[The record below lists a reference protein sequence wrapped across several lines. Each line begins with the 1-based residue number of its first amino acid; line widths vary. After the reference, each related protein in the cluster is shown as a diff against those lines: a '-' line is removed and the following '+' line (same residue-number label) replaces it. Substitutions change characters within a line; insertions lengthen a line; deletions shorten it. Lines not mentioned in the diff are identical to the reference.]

1 MSASLLEAKDL
12 NLTRGGHSVLD
23 SVSFTL
29 DRGRT
34 MGLVGESGAGKST
47 VVLALIGLIRPPE
60 VGIEGTILFEG
71 EDLVS
76 LPEAKWKRIRGNRI
90 AMIFQDAAAA
100 LNPCFTLGQHMAEPL
115 TRHLGL
121 SRGAARARALELL
134 KRVEIAD
141 AERRLAAYPH
151 ELSGGMQQRAM
162 IAMALACEPRLLLA
176 DEPTSALDV
185 TIQSQ
190 IMKLIHEQVRGS
202 NTSVIFVLHD
212 LALASQVCDAIVVL
226 YAGQVCEAG
235 PSEAVL
241 RHSRHPYTRA
251 LKSCVV
257 HPGTEQLTPLAGA
270 SPALEEL
277 PPGCRFAPRCPKA
290 QDKCRRT
297 VPPLTANGAHRVA
310 CWFPD

>member
-1 MSASLLEAKDL
+1 MNGNLLEITDL
-12 NLTRGGHSVLD
+12 SLTRSGYSVLD
-23 SVSFTL
+23 SISFAL
-29 DRGRT
+29 DHGRT

-60 VGIEGTILFEG
+60 VGIEGAILFEG

-76 LPEAKWKRIRGNRI
+76 LPETEWKRIRGNRI
-90 AMIFQDAAAA
+90 AMIFQDAASA
-100 LNPCFTLGQHMAEPL
+100 LNPCFNLGRHLAEPL

-121 SRGAARARALELL
+121 SKEAARERALELL

-141 AERRLAAYPH
+141 AERRLRAYPH

-162 IAMALACEPRLLLA
+162 IAMALACEPTLLLA

-190 IMKLIHEQVRGS
+190 IMKLIHEQVQGS
-202 NTSVIFVLHD
+202 DTSVIFVLHD

-235 PSEAVL
+235 PSETVL
-241 RHSRHPYTRA
+241 RDSRHPYTMA

-257 HPGTEQLTPLAGA
+257 HPGTEEVTPLAGA

-297 VPPLTANGAHRVA
+297 APALTSNGAHRVA
-310 CWFPD
+310 CWFPN

>member
-1 MSASLLEAKDL
+1 MNGSLLEITNL
-12 NLTRGGHSVLD
+12 SLTRGGYSVLD
-23 SVSFTL
+23 SISFGL
-29 DRGRT
+29 DHGRT

-47 VVLALIGLIRPPE
+47 IALALIGLIRPPE
-60 VGIEGTILFEG
+60 VGIEGTVMFEG
-71 EDLVS
+71 QDLVS
-76 LPEAKWKRIRGNRI
+76 LPEAAWKRIRGNRI
-90 AMIFQDAAAA
+90 AMIFQDAASA
-100 LNPCFTLGQHMAEPL
+100 LNPCFTLGQHLAEPL

-121 SRGAARARALELL
+121 SKEAARERTLELL

-141 AERRLAAYPH
+141 AERRLRAYPH

-162 IAMALACEPRLLLA
+162 IAMALACEPTLLLA

-202 NTSVIFVLHD
+202 DTSVIFVLHD

-235 PSEAVL
+235 PSETVL
-241 RHSRHPYTRA
+241 RHPRHPYTKA
-251 LKSCVV
+251 LKSCVM
-257 HPGTEQLTPLAGA
+257 HPGTEELTPLAGA

-277 PPGCRFAPRCPKA
+277 PPGCRFAPRCPNA

-297 VPPLTANGAHRVA
+297 APPLTSNGAHRVA